1 MSDNG
6 LKALKEPKNESID
19 DQIKKFR
26 PTLRKIL
33 NYRWKTSEGLNLS
46 QLSQRLNLRYE
57 TVRNA
62 IWLEK
67 KKDNDFNALLI
78 QIEQELVLDRK
89 IVLDNKFYKMI
100 CEEDDH
106 EQVRK
111 STKTF
116 YELNKLIAPEN
127 KPVVQTVI
135 AINIPISLKD
145 VKPADIDN

>member
-62 IWLEK
+62 IQL
-67 KKDNDFNALLI
+67 F
-78 QIEQELVLDRK
+78 
-89 IVLDNKFYKMI
+89 
-100 CEEDDH
+100 
-106 EQVRK
+106 
-111 STKTF
+111 
-116 YELNKLIAPEN
+116 
-127 KPVVQTVI
+127 
-135 AINIPISLKD
+135 
-145 VKPADIDN
+145 